1 MNSMKTAPLAVG
13 RIPGQENERFLA
25 TRFGDRISL
34 AAAFSQLV
42 IYDEVCQIV
51 SVMTSN
57 IIGQKMKTLR
67 GRVSASGRIVL
78 PAELR
83 KAFEIED
90 GTEVIFSLTDHGIQ
104 ITPVL
109 QAIRQ
114 AQELCAKWA
123 VPSPP
128 SEADCL
134 DKEKEFLPH
143 E

>member
-1 MNSMKTAPLAVG
+1 MKTH
-13 RIPGQENERFLA
+13 
-25 TRFGDRISL
+25 
-34 AAAFSQLV
+34 
-42 IYDEVCQIV
+42 
-51 SVMTSN
+51 
-57 IIGQKMKTLR
+57 R

-90 GTEVIFSLTDHGIQ
+90 GTEVIFSHTEHGIQ

-109 QAIRQ
+109 HAIRQ

-128 SEADCL
+128 SEPDYQ
-134 DKEKEFLPH
+134 DKEKEVMPH